1 MPKPLTVALAEA
13 IADQLG
19 VDMTPEFV
27 TQVDLIRYRMFL
39 GGHVVRHVNG
49 GASSPPDGFVFPPPT
64 ACVLRIV

>member
-19 VDMTPEFV
+19 VDMTPAFV
-27 TQVDLIRYRMFL
+27 SQVDLIRYRLFL
-39 GGHVVRHVNG
+39 AGFAVRPLASG
-49 GASSPPDGFVFPPPT
+49 PSSPPDGFVFPDPT